1 MQQEV
6 NKRIPVSLLI
16 HRNNILLKEMYS
28 SEKKGGKE
36 GEGFRRLYQGGVW
49 EEKRKNG
56 RSLWFLLQDIGISRG
71 LRCLLNLTVF
81 VSQWYQT

>member
-36 GEGFRRLYQGGVW
+36 GKGFRRQYKGVC
-49 EEKRKNG
+49 G
-56 RSLWFLLQDIGISRG
+56 RRRELELVEVLGV
-71 LRCLLNLTVF
+71 CLT
-81 VSQWYQT
+81 

>member
-36 GEGFRRLYQGGVW
+36 GEGFRRLYKGVCGRRR
-49 EEKRKNG
+49 EKMVVHFGFYSKTLELVEALG
-56 RSLWFLLQDIGISRG
+56 V
-71 LRCLLNLTVF
+71 CLT
-81 VSQWYQT
+81 